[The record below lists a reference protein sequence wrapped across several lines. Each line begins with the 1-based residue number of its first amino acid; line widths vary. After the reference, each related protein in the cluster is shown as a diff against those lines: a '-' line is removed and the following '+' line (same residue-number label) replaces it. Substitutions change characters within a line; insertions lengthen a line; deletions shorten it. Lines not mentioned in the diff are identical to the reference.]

1 MEAAEKEEDLY
12 GPFDDVSELQ
22 NVVYMNI
29 AWESMIVLPKDIT
42 FIILYIMKR

>member
-22 NVVYMNI
+22 KVI
-29 AWESMIVLPKDIT
+29 KT
-42 FIILYIMKR
+42 